1 MDGSEIVISEIYCF
15 IDFFLYAFLDILHIT
30 TTHKP
35 YAAFIVLDSGNN
47 EMQDSYR
54 DQQGFGS

>member
-15 IDFFLYAFLDILHIT
+15 IDIFYAFLNILHIT
-30 TTHKP
+30 STHKA
-35 YAAFIVLDSGNN
+35 YVAFTVLDSGNN

-54 DQQGFGS
+54 DRQGFGS